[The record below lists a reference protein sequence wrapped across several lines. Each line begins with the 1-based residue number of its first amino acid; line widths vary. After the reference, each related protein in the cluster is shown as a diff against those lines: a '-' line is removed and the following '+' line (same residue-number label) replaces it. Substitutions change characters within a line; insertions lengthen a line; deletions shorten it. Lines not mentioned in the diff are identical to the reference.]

1 MLKTI
6 IEASVLKPARRN
18 NFLSTFLEWATM
30 FFFNDAPITVTVK
43 TDSPNPHKCEMFGEK
58 L

>member
-6 IEASVLKPARRN
+6 IEASVLKPARRK
-18 NFLSTFLEWATM
+18 NFLGTFLEWATM
-30 FFFNDAPITVTVK
+30 FFFNDAPITVIVK
-43 TDSPNPHKCEMFGEK
+43 TDSPNLLKCEMFGEK